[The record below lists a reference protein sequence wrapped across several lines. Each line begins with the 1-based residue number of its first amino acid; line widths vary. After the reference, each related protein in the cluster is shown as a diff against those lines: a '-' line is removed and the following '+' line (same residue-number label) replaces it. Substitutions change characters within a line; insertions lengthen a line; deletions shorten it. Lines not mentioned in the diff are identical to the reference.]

1 MIDNFTMRILYFFQ
15 FLYDLF
21 SQSLYNRYQPPS
33 TIYHIAEEGNIGKTV
48 HLIPVE
54 NEFEK
59 SKKMV

>member
-1 MIDNFTMRILYFFQ
+1 MSILYFFQ
-15 FLYDLF
+15 FLFDLF
-21 SQSLYNRYQPPS
+21 NKTVYNRYSAPS

-59 SKKMV
+59 LKKMV

>member
-1 MIDNFTMRILYFFQ
+1 MRILYFFQ
-15 FLYDLF
+15 FLFDLF
-21 SQSLYNRYQPPS
+21 NKTVYNRYSAPS

-59 SKKMV
+59 LKKMV